1 MSDQKPREFWIKK
14 DYYAK
19 GILHPVDDLFGSP
32 LDIHVIEKSAY
43 DDLKKVVVD
52 YELGTAY
59 CYNCEIKGEI
69 VELEFGKHRRC
80 SKCGYEW
87 MSAAQIAQADKQLI
101 AKLRADLDLAIE
113 ALENAPS
120 MDTETFENIGTP
132 FRNDFDTWTAVTRE
146 LLAKLQG
153 EKK

>member
-1 MSDQKPREFWIKK
+1 MTDQKPREFFIGW
-14 DYYAK
+14 YK
-19 GILHPVDDLFGSP
+19 GDNNDPEIHEIEPGSKTNIQNR
-32 LDIHVIEKSAY
+32 IHVIEKSAY
-43 DDLKKVVVD
+43 DRCVEVALNTMTRCNNILNERDQLRIDLS
-52 YELGTAY
+52 T
-59 CYNCEIKGEI
+59 
-69 VELEFGKHRRC
+69 
-80 SKCGYEW
+80 
-87 MSAAQIAQADKQLI
+87 
-101 AKLRADLDLAIE
+101 AIE